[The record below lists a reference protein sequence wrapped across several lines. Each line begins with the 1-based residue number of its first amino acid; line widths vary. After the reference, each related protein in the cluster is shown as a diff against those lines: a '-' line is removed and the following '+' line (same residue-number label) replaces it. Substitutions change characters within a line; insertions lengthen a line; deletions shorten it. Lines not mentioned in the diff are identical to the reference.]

1 MNPDPRT
8 ALADSEVK
16 KLLILKALAEKLP
29 DGFSNSSRIT
39 RNPLPGS
46 GQPALSI
53 LPAKRSSETSHTIV
67 KQTRLSPEG
76 HHALPSTWAASGH
89 GSELEVQVQA
99 MDGFPPPEPTL
110 LLSYTFEEA
119 NLVQSFVSSLIL
131 LETDPLT
138 LEGAKA
144 SSDWP

>member
-1 MNPDPRT
+1 M
-8 ALADSEVK
+8 A
-16 KLLILKALAEKLP
+16 
-29 DGFSNSSRIT
+29 
-39 RNPLPGS
+39 
-46 GQPALSI
+46 
-53 LPAKRSSETSHTIV
+53 
-67 KQTRLSPEG
+67 
-76 HHALPSTWAASGH
+76 
-89 GSELEVQVQA
+89 
-99 MDGFPPPEPTL
+99 GFPPPEPTL